1 MTIYALSTP
10 PGVSG
15 IAIVRLSGNNSLT
28 IAKDIVRRKIEKPR
42 MALLK
47 TLYDSKKEII
57 DEGIVIWYPKG
68 QSYTGDDLVEF
79 HVHGSKAV
87 INKFLNELSLRADCQ
102 LAEPGEF
109 TKQAFLNNK
118 INLYEAESI
127 ADLLNAETEGQ
138 RVQALRLKNSSPLF
152 MKWRERILDVMSKCE
167 AAIDFSEEDLPPSI
181 LEGNY
186 EKINEINSEIETT
199 LNDAKVGEIM
209 REGFKIAIFGPPNS
223 GKSSFLNLLARR
235 KAAIVSEVKG
245 TTRDV
250 IEVHFQIKNFPVI
263 LSDTAGIRSAK
274 NKIEKI
280 GIGLAL
286 KQIKNSNLNILI
298 LDGTIKNISHDIKK
312 LINQKTLIII
322 NKQDKKNFNEKP
334 ILKNLKDENFLGIHK
349 MSTITKFGYKN
360 LIEDL
365 EKILDNLYDNQ
376 SDTLISRSRHR
387 NLLEKTSKHLKN
399 YLKISRSNDV
409 EKVAEELR
417 IASNYLGEIVGFIG
431 VEEVLG
437 RIFKDFCIGK

>member
-15 IAIVRLSGNNSLT
+15 IAIIRLSGTNALR
-28 IAKDIVRRKIEKPR
+28 IAKNFVGTIDKPR
-42 MALLK
+42 MAILK
-47 TLYDSKKEII
+47 NIIDSKHKII

-79 HVHGSKAV
+79 HIHGSKAV
-87 INKFLNELSLRADCQ
+87 INKFLNELSLRSDCQ
-102 LAEPGEF
+102 LAQPGEF

-152 MKWRERILDVMSKCE
+152 MKWREQILDVRSKCE

-181 LEGNY
+181 LEGNN
-186 EKINEINSEIETT
+186 EKISKINSEIQTM

-223 GKSSFLNLLARR
+223 GKSSFLNLLAKRQ
-235 KAAIVSEVKG
+235 AAIVSELKG

-263 LSDTAGIRSAK
+263 LSDTAGIRQTK

-280 GIGLAL
+280 GIGLSL

-298 LDGTIKNISHDIKK
+298 LDGTTKNISQDIKK
-312 LINQKTLIII
+312 LIDKKTLIII
-322 NKQDKKNFNEKP
+322 NKQDKKNFNSEFVIKKF
-334 ILKNLKDENFLGIHK
+334 KNFTFISVHQI
-349 MSTITKFGYKN
+349 SIVTKFGYKK
-360 LIEDL
+360 LIQDL
-365 EKILDNLYDNQ
+365 ENIVNSLYVNQ

-387 NLLEKTSKHLKN
+387 NLLEKTSKHLNN
-399 YLKISRSNDV
+399 YLKISQSNDV

>member
-28 IAKDIVRRKIEKPR
+28 IAKDIVRGKIEKPR

-186 EKINEINSEIETT
+186 EKINEINAEIETM

-280 GIGLAL
+280 GISLAL

-334 ILKNLKDENFLGIHK
+334 ILKNLKDENFLAIHK

-399 YLKISRSNDV
+399 YLQISRSNDV

>member
-28 IAKDIVRRKIEKPR
+28 IAKDIVRGKIEKPR

-186 EKINEINSEIETT
+186 EKINEINSEIETM

-235 KAAIVSEVKG
+235 KAAIVSEVRG

-365 EKILDNLYDNQ
+365 EKILDILYDNQ

>member
-28 IAKDIVRRKIEKPR
+28 IAKDIVRGKIEKPR

-186 EKINEINSEIETT
+186 EKINEINSEIETM

-334 ILKNLKDENFLGIHK
+334 ILKNLKDENFLAIHK

-365 EKILDNLYDNQ
+365 EIILDNLYDNQ

-399 YLKISRSNDV
+399 YLQISRSNDV

>member
-28 IAKDIVRRKIEKPR
+28 IAKDIVRGKIEKPR

-186 EKINEINSEIETT
+186 EKINEINSEIETM

-334 ILKNLKDENFLGIHK
+334 ILKNLKDENFLAIHK

-365 EKILDNLYDNQ
+365 EKILDDLYDNQ

>member
-28 IAKDIVRRKIEKPR
+28 IAKDIVRGKIEKPR

-87 INKFLNELSLRADCQ
+87 INKFLNELSSRIDCQ

-186 EKINEINSEIETT
+186 EKINEINSEIETM

-365 EKILDNLYDNQ
+365 EIILDNLYDNQ

>member
-28 IAKDIVRRKIEKPR
+28 IAKDIVRGKIEKPR

-186 EKINEINSEIETT
+186 EKINEINAEIETM

-399 YLKISRSNDV
+399 YLQISRSNDV

>member
-28 IAKDIVRRKIEKPR
+28 IAKDIVRGKIEKPR

-186 EKINEINSEIETT
+186 EKINEINSEIETM

-280 GIGLAL
+280 GISLAL

-334 ILKNLKDENFLGIHK
+334 ILKNLKDENFLAIHK

>member
-28 IAKDIVRRKIEKPR
+28 IAKDIVRGKIEKPR

-87 INKFLNELSLRADCQ
+87 INKFLNELSLRSDCQ

-167 AAIDFSEEDLPPSI
+167 ATIDFSEEDLPPSI

-186 EKINEINSEIETT
+186 EKINEINSEIETM

-280 GIGLAL
+280 GIDLAL

-334 ILKNLKDENFLGIHK
+334 ILKNLKDKNFLGIHK
-349 MSTITKFGYKN
+349 LSTITKFGYKN

>member
-28 IAKDIVRRKIEKPR
+28 IAKDIVRGKIEKPR

-186 EKINEINSEIETT
+186 EKINEINSEIETM

-209 REGFKIAIFGPPNS
+209 REGFKMAIFGPPNS

-280 GIGLAL
+280 GIDLAL

-334 ILKNLKDENFLGIHK
+334 ILKNLKDENFLAIHK

-365 EKILDNLYDNQ
+365 EIILDNLYDNQ

>member
-15 IAIVRLSGNNSLT
+15 IAIVRISGNNSLT
-28 IAKDIVRRKIEKPR
+28 IAKDIVRGKIEKPR

-280 GIGLAL
+280 GIDLAL

-334 ILKNLKDENFLGIHK
+334 ILKNLKDENFLAIHK

>member
-28 IAKDIVRRKIEKPR
+28 IAKDIVRGKIEKPR

-186 EKINEINSEIETT
+186 EKINEINSEIETM

-280 GIGLAL
+280 GIDLAL

>member
-1 MTIYALSTP
+1 MTIYALSTA

-15 IAIVRLSGNNSLT
+15 IAIIRLSGNNSVK
-28 IAKDIVRRKIEKPR
+28 IAKDIIHSPVDKPR

-47 TLYDSKKEII
+47 TFYDSKKEII

-68 QSYTGDDLVEF
+68 QSYTGDDLIEF

-87 INKFLNELSLRADCQ
+87 INKFLNELSLRLDCQ

-138 RVQALRLKNSSPLF
+138 RVQALRLKNSSPLL

-181 LEGNY
+181 LDGNDR
-186 EKINEINSEIETT
+186 KIKEVGDEI
-199 LNDAKVGEIM
+199 DAMLDDSKVGEIM
-209 REGFKIAIFGPPNS
+209 RVGFKIAIFGPPNS
-223 GKSSFLNLLARR
+223 GKSSFLNLLAKR
-235 KAAIVSEVKG
+235 KAAIVSEIKG
-245 TTRDV
+245 TTRDI
-250 IEVHFQIKNFPVI
+250 IEVQLQIKNFPVM
-263 LSDTAGIRSAK
+263 LSDTAGIRTTK

-280 GIGLAL
+280 GINLAL

-298 LDGTIKNISHDIKK
+298 LDGTIKKISLEIRK
-312 LINQKTLIII
+312 LINEKTLVII
-322 NKQDKKNFNEKP
+322 NKQDKKSFIGRSVVKDLKQKN
-334 ILKNLKDENFLGIHK
+334 ILAVHEV
-349 MSTITKFGYKN
+349 STLTKFGYKN
-360 LIEDL
+360 LIENL
-365 EKILDNLYDNQ
+365 ENILNALYENQ
-376 SDTLISRSRHR
+376 SDTLISRTRHR
-387 NLLEKTSKHLKN
+387 TLLAKTSKHLKN
-399 YLKISRSNDV
+399 YLKISQSKDI

-431 VEEVLG
+431 VEEILG
-437 RIFKDFCIGK
+437 RIFQDFCVGK

>member
-28 IAKDIVRRKIEKPR
+28 IAKDIVRGKIEKPR

-186 EKINEINSEIETT
+186 EKINKINSEIETM

-334 ILKNLKDENFLGIHK
+334 ILKNLKDENFLGIHI

>member
-28 IAKDIVRRKIEKPR
+28 IAKDIVRGKIEKPR

-280 GIGLAL
+280 GISLAL

-365 EKILDNLYDNQ
+365 EIILDNLYDNQ

>member
-15 IAIVRLSGNNSLT
+15 IAIVRISGNNSLT
-28 IAKDIVRRKIEKPR
+28 IAKDIVRGKIEKPR

-186 EKINEINSEIETT
+186 EKINEINSEIETM

-334 ILKNLKDENFLGIHK
+334 ILKNLKDENFLAIHK

>member
-1 MTIYALSTP
+1 MTIYALSTA

-15 IAIVRLSGNNSLT
+15 IAIIRLSGNNSVK
-28 IAKDIVRRKIEKPR
+28 IARDIIHSPVDKPR

-47 TLYDSKKEII
+47 TFYDSKKEII

-87 INKFLNELSLRADCQ
+87 INKFLNELSLRSDCQ

-181 LEGNY
+181 LDGNDR
-186 EKINEINSEIETT
+186 KIKEVGDQI
-199 LNDAKVGEIM
+199 DAMLDDGKVGEIM
-209 REGFKIAIFGPPNS
+209 RVGFKIAIFGPPNS
-223 GKSSFLNLLARR
+223 GKSSFLNLLAKR
-235 KAAIVSEVKG
+235 KAAIVSEIKG
-245 TTRDV
+245 TTRDI
-250 IEVHFQIKNFPVI
+250 IEVQLQIKNFPVI
-263 LSDTAGIRSAK
+263 LSDTAGIRTTK

-280 GIGLAL
+280 GINLAL

-298 LDGTIKNISHDIKK
+298 LDGTVKKISLEINK
-312 LINQKTLIII
+312 LINEKTLVII
-322 NKQDKKNFNEKP
+322 NKQDKKSF
-334 ILKNLKDENFLGIHK
+334 IGRSAIKNLKQKNILAVHEV
-349 MSTITKFGYKN
+349 STLTKFGYKN
-360 LIEDL
+360 LIENL
-365 EKILDNLYDNQ
+365 ENILNVLYENQ
-376 SDTLISRSRHR
+376 SDTLISRTRHR
-387 NLLEKTSKHLKN
+387 TLLAKTSKHLKN
-399 YLKISRSNDV
+399 YLKISQSKDI

-417 IASNYLGEIVGFIG
+417 IASNYLGEIVGLIG

-437 RIFKDFCIGK
+437 RIFQDFCVGK

>member
-15 IAIVRLSGNNSLT
+15 IAIIRLSGTNALR
-28 IAKDIVRRKIEKPR
+28 IAKDFVGTINKPR
-42 MALLK
+42 MAILK
-47 TLYDSKKEII
+47 KIIDSKHEMI

-79 HVHGSKAV
+79 HIHGSKAV
-87 INKFLNELSLRADCQ
+87 INKFLNELSLRSDCQ
-102 LAEPGEF
+102 LAQPGEF

-152 MKWRERILDVMSKCE
+152 MKWREKILDVMSKCE
-167 AAIDFSEEDLPPSI
+167 AAIDFSEEDLPASI
-181 LEGNY
+181 LEGND
-186 EKINEINSEIETT
+186 EKISEINDEIQDM
-199 LNDAKVGEIM
+199 LDDAKVGEIM

-223 GKSSFLNLLARR
+223 GKSSFLNLLAKRQ
-235 KAAIVSEVKG
+235 AAIVSEVKG

-263 LSDTAGIRSAK
+263 LSDTAGIRTTK

-280 GIGLAL
+280 GVGLAL

-298 LDGTIKNISHDIKK
+298 LDGTVKNISQDIKK
-312 LINQKTLIII
+312 LIDKKTLIII
-322 NKQDKKNFNEKP
+322 NKQDKKNFNGEF
-334 ILKNLKDENFLGIHK
+334 ILKNLKNFSFIGVHK
-349 MSTITKFGYKN
+349 ISIVTKFGYKK
-360 LIEDL
+360 LIQDL
-365 EKILDNLYDNQ
+365 ENIVNSLYVNQ

-387 NLLEKTSKHLKN
+387 NLLEKTSKHLNN
-399 YLKISRSNDV
+399 YLKISQSNDV

>member
-15 IAIVRLSGNNSLT
+15 SAIVRLSGNNSLT
-28 IAKDIVRRKIEKPR
+28 IAKDIVRGKIEKPR

-186 EKINEINSEIETT
+186 EKINEINSEIETM

>member
-28 IAKDIVRRKIEKPR
+28 IAKDIVRGKIEKPR

-186 EKINEINSEIETT
+186 EKINEINSEIETM

-286 KQIKNSNLNILI
+286 KQIKNSNFNILI

-322 NKQDKKNFNEKP
+322 NKQDKK
-334 ILKNLKDENFLGIHK
+334 
-349 MSTITKFGYKN
+349 KF
-360 LIEDL
+360 
-365 EKILDNLYDNQ
+365 
-376 SDTLISRSRHR
+376 
-387 NLLEKTSKHLKN
+387 
-399 YLKISRSNDV
+399 
-409 EKVAEELR
+409 
-417 IASNYLGEIVGFIG
+417 
-431 VEEVLG
+431 
-437 RIFKDFCIGK
+437 

>member
-28 IAKDIVRRKIEKPR
+28 IAKDIVRGKIEKPR

-186 EKINEINSEIETT
+186 EKINEINSEIETM

-280 GIGLAL
+280 GIDLAL

-334 ILKNLKDENFLGIHK
+334 ILKNLKDENFLAIHK

>member
-15 IAIVRLSGNNSLT
+15 IAIIRLSGTNALR
-28 IAKDIVRRKIEKPR
+28 IAKNFVGTIDKPR
-42 MALLK
+42 MAILK
-47 TLYDSKKEII
+47 NIIDSKHKII

-79 HVHGSKAV
+79 HIHGSKAV
-87 INKFLNELSLRADCQ
+87 INKFLNELSLRSDCQ
-102 LAEPGEF
+102 LAQPGEF

-152 MKWRERILDVMSKCE
+152 MKWREQILDVRSKCE

-181 LEGNY
+181 LEGNN
-186 EKINEINSEIETT
+186 EKISKINSEIQTM

-223 GKSSFLNLLARR
+223 GKSSFLNLLAKRQ
-235 KAAIVSEVKG
+235 AAIVSELKG

-263 LSDTAGIRSAK
+263 LSDTAGIRQTK

-280 GIGLAL
+280 GIGLSL

-298 LDGTIKNISHDIKK
+298 LDGTTKNISQDIKK
-312 LINQKTLIII
+312 LIDKKTLIII
-322 NKQDKKNFNEKP
+322 NKQDKKNFNGEFV
-334 ILKNLKDENFLGIHK
+334 IKNLKNFSFISVHQI
-349 MSTITKFGYKN
+349 SIVTKFGYKK
-360 LIEDL
+360 LIQDL
-365 EKILDNLYDNQ
+365 ENIVNSLYVNQ

-387 NLLEKTSKHLKN
+387 NLLEKTSKHLNN
-399 YLKISRSNDV
+399 YLKISQSNDV

>member
-28 IAKDIVRRKIEKPR
+28 IAKDIVRGKIEKPR

-186 EKINEINSEIETT
+186 EKINEINSEIETM

-280 GIGLAL
+280 GIDLAL

-365 EKILDNLYDNQ
+365 EIILDNLYDNQ

>member
-28 IAKDIVRRKIEKPR
+28 IAKDIVRGKIEKPR

-186 EKINEINSEIETT
+186 EKINEINSEIETM

-235 KAAIVSEVKG
+235 KAAIVSEVRG

>member
-15 IAIVRLSGNNSLT
+15 IAILRLSGINSLKIT
-28 IAKDIVRRKIEKPR
+28 KDIIHGIIDKPR

-47 TLYDSKKEII
+47 TFYDSKKEII
-57 DEGIVIWYPKG
+57 DEGIVVWYPKG

-87 INKFLNELSLRADCQ
+87 INKFLNELSLRPDCQ
-102 LAEPGEF
+102 LAEAGEF

-138 RVQALRLKNSSPLF
+138 RAQALRLKNSSPLF
-152 MKWRERILDVMSKCE
+152 MKWREKILDVRSKCE
-167 AAIDFSEEDLPPSI
+167 AAIDFSEEDLPVSI
-181 LEGNY
+181 LEGNDQ
-186 EKINEINSEIETT
+186 KIKEILEDIMDI
-199 LNDAKVGEIM
+199 LDDGKVGEIM

-223 GKSSFLNLLARR
+223 GKSSFLNLLAKR

-245 TTRDV
+245 TTRDI
-250 IEVHFQIKNFPVI
+250 IEVQLQIKNFPVV
-263 LSDTAGIRSAK
+263 LSDTAGIRGTK

-286 KQIKNSNLNILI
+286 KQIKKSNLNILI
-298 LDGTIKNISHDIKK
+298 LDGAIKKISNEIKK
-312 LINQKTLIII
+312 LINERTLIII
-322 NKQDKKNFNEKP
+322 NKQDKKNFDGMFL
-334 ILKNLKDENFLGIHK
+334 LKKLKKKKFLGIHEI
-349 MSTITKFGYKN
+349 STLTKFGCKN
-360 LIEDL
+360 LLEDL
-365 EKILDNLYDNQ
+365 ENILSSLYENQ
-376 SDTLISRSRHR
+376 NDTLISRSRHR
-387 NLLEKTSKHLKN
+387 TLLIKTSKHLKN
-399 YLKISRSNDV
+399 YLKISQSV
-409 EKVAEELR
+409 EIEKTAEELK
-417 IASNYLGEIVGFIG
+417 IASNYLSEVVGFIG

-437 RIFKDFCIGK
+437 RIFKDFCVGK

>member
-15 IAIVRLSGNNSLT
+15 IAIIRLSGTNALR
-28 IAKDIVRRKIEKPR
+28 IAKNFVGTIDKPR
-42 MALLK
+42 MAILK
-47 TLYDSKKEII
+47 NIIDSKHKII

-79 HVHGSKAV
+79 HIHGSKAV
-87 INKFLNELSLRADCQ
+87 INKFLNELSLRSDCQ
-102 LAEPGEF
+102 LAQPGEF

-152 MKWRERILDVMSKCE
+152 MKWREQILDVRSKCE

-181 LEGNY
+181 LEGNN
-186 EKINEINSEIETT
+186 EKISKINSEIQTM

-223 GKSSFLNLLARR
+223 GKSSFLNLLAKRQ
-235 KAAIVSEVKG
+235 AAIVSELKG

-263 LSDTAGIRSAK
+263 LSDTAGIRHTK

-298 LDGTIKNISHDIKK
+298 LDGTTKNISQDIKK
-312 LINQKTLIII
+312 LIDKKTLIII
-322 NKQDKKNFNEKP
+322 NKQDKKNFNDEFV
-334 ILKNLKDENFLGIHK
+334 IKNLKNFSFIGVHK
-349 MSTITKFGYKN
+349 ISIVTKFGYKK
-360 LIEDL
+360 LIQDL
-365 EKILDNLYDNQ
+365 ENIVNSLYVNQ

-387 NLLEKTSKHLKN
+387 NLLEKTSKHLNN
-399 YLKISRSNDV
+399 YLKISQSNDV

>member
-1 MTIYALSTP
+1 MTIYALSTA

-15 IAIVRLSGNNSLT
+15 IAIIRLSGNNSVK
-28 IAKDIVRRKIEKPR
+28 IAQDIIHSPVDKPR

-47 TLYDSKKEII
+47 TFYDSKKEII
-57 DEGIVIWYPKG
+57 DEGIVIWYPNG

-87 INKFLNELSLRADCQ
+87 INKFLNELSLRSDCQ

-127 ADLLNAETEGQ
+127 ADLLHAETEGQ

-181 LEGNY
+181 LDGNDR
-186 EKINEINSEIETT
+186 KIKEVGDEIDTM
-199 LNDAKVGEIM
+199 LNDSKVGEIM

-223 GKSSFLNLLARR
+223 GKSSFLNLLAKR
-235 KAAIVSEVKG
+235 KAAIVSEIKG
-245 TTRDV
+245 TTRDI
-250 IEVHFQIKNFPVI
+250 IEVQLQIKNFPVI
-263 LSDTAGIRSAK
+263 LSDTAGIRTTK

-280 GIGLAL
+280 GINLAL

-298 LDGTIKNISHDIKK
+298 LDGTIKKISLEIRK
-312 LINQKTLIII
+312 LINEKTLVII
-322 NKQDKKNFNEKP
+322 NKQDKKSFIGRSVVKDLKQKN
-334 ILKNLKDENFLGIHK
+334 ILAVHEV
-349 MSTITKFGYKN
+349 STLTKFGYKN
-360 LIEDL
+360 LIENL
-365 EKILDNLYDNQ
+365 ENILNALYENQ
-376 SDTLISRSRHR
+376 SDTLISRTRHR
-387 NLLEKTSKHLKN
+387 TLLAKTSKHLKN
-399 YLKISRSNDV
+399 YLKISQSKDI

-437 RIFKDFCIGK
+437 RIFQDFCVGK

>member
-28 IAKDIVRRKIEKPR
+28 IAKDIVRGKIEKPR

-186 EKINEINSEIETT
+186 EKINEINAEIETM

-280 GIGLAL
+280 GIDLAL

-334 ILKNLKDENFLGIHK
+334 ILKNLKDENFLAIHK

>member
-28 IAKDIVRRKIEKPR
+28 IAKDIVRGKIEKPR

-127 ADLLNAETEGQ
+127 ADLLNAETDGQ

-186 EKINEINSEIETT
+186 EKINEINSEIETM